1 MSNSSDPSATSN
13 LPFTQNTSLLVD
25 RDEGVKVRDGD
36 ELRAMEVSQWMNDT
50 IDHGATNTNLGMTVN
65 QGVPLKASFKD
76 MVMGDMSLTNTE
88 CSIEDLE
95 VEVTNDDVV
104 IKDGVVPE
112 INFSENACGCEEATH
127 NSSLRLPSREQVAIV
142 YGPWMQ
148 APNKKKRVMQ
158 SHKAMGDK
166 LVTRGG
172 GHNSRFEVL
181 NVDDVGSDSVVKL
194 FADQLREVVI
204 NAGPSPSTKG
214 KMVGVKGVGSSK
226 GADLGGVNHFISVR
240 DSLDALDNHFPNT
253 SP

>member
-13 LPFTQNTSLLVD
+13 LPLV
-25 RDEGVKVRDGD
+25 
-36 ELRAMEVSQWMNDT
+36 VSPSSWSP
-50 IDHGATNTNLGMTVN
+50 NL
-65 QGVPLKASFKD
+65 QLAWPALPSA
-76 MVMGDMSLTNTE
+76 
-88 CSIEDLE
+88 
-95 VEVTNDDVV
+95 
-104 IKDGVVPE
+104 GVVASLDSGSPKTRAYWL
-112 INFSENACGCEEATH
+112 IGMKV
-127 NSSLRLPSREQVAIV
+127 LRLPSREQVAIV